1 MANILAIDDEQPILD
16 ALARILRRDGH
27 IVIATTDP
35 LEAMR
40 MDLSRFDLILCDVMM
55 PNASG
60 FDVVA
65 RIRPSFDGPIV
76 FLTAKVAEQDAVEG
90 YRLGADDYV
99 RKPFSAE
106 ELRAKVSAHVR
117 RERREH
123 AHALS
128 FENVRVNLGTCE
140 ITVGGRPVA
149 LTPTEYEICELLARR
164 RGQTL
169 SRDQIRESVLGWGS
183 EADDAAISMHVSRAR
198 KKFAAAGADPIATV
212 WGMGYR
218 WQL

>member
-1 MANILAIDDEQPILD
+1 MASILAIDDEQPILD
-16 ALARILRRDGH
+16 ALSRILKRDGH
-27 IVIATTDP
+27 AVTTTVNP
-35 LEAMR
+35 LEVAS

-55 PNASG
+55 PNMSG
-60 FDVVA
+60 FDLVA

-76 FLTAKVAEQDAVEG
+76 FLTAKVTEPDAVEG

-99 RKPFSAE
+99 RKPFSAD
-106 ELRAKVSAHVR
+106 ELRAKVAAHVR

-123 AHALS
+123 ANALS
-128 FENVRVNLGTCE
+128 FAGVRVNLSTCE
-140 ITVGGRPVA
+140 ITVDGRPVA

-169 SRDQIRESVLGWGS
+169 SRDQIREAVLGWNS
-183 EADDAAISMHVSRAR
+183 ESDDAAISMHISRAR
-198 KKFAAAGADPIATV
+198 KKLAAAGADPIATV